1 MRHVFPKLEVGG
13 NKELSAHCICARRVL
28 DVLAQNTKGPL
39 TDDQKASL
47 LAPLSEVEMSFKA
60 QEPLGIS
67 KAVKHVYMLD

>member
-39 TDDQKASL
+39 TDDQKKSL
-47 LAPLSEVEMSFKA
+47 LLPLSEAEMSFKA

-67 KAVKHVYMLD
+67 KAISHIYRLD